1 MHTAHHTVH
10 SDTKLSVD
18 PCAMGERGRNSFL
31 TRIRVQNRSAKQA
44 NFYKEFSVA
53 P

>member
-1 MHTAHHTVH
+1 MIIMYLEL
-10 SDTKLSVD
+10 SILSVD
-18 PCAMGERGRNSFL
+18 IYMGERGRNSFL